1 MTSIERIDRLCG
13 KFEKDAQKIGYT
25 LEGVVLLDIEND
37 RIQINWN
44 DKADDYE
51 KSSALEGLA
60 LCLCMMAEGDK
71 AQINDALNRAYC
83 RTPQGSK
90 QFTNLLAETFID
102 ALGQG
107 MELGRQKLKQLQS
120 QSPGLPIEET
130 EQIEG
135 AKE

>member
-1 MTSIERIDRLCG
+1 MTSIERIDNLCG

-25 LEGVVLLDIEND
+25 LEGTVLLDIEND

-44 DKADDYE
+44 DRASDME

-71 AQINDALNRAYC
+71 AQINDALTRAYA

-90 QFTNLLAETFID
+90 QFANLLAETFID

-107 MELGRQKLKQLQS
+107 MELGRQKLEKLQG
-120 QSPGLPIEET
+120 QSPGLPTGET
-130 EQIEG
+130 QHIEG

>member
-13 KFEKDAQKIGYT
+13 EFEKDAQKIGYT

-44 DKADDYE
+44 DRASDME

-60 LCLCMMAEGDK
+60 LCLCMMADGDK
-71 AQINDALNRAYC
+71 DQINSALTKAYC

-90 QFTNLLAETFID
+90 QFSNLLAETFID

-107 MELGRQKLKQLQS
+107 MELGRQKLDKLQG
-120 QSPGLPIEET
+120 QSPGLPTGET
-130 EQIEG
+130 DQIEG

>member
-1 MTSIERIDRLCG
+1 MTSIERIDNLCG

-25 LEGVVLLDIEND
+25 LEGLVLLDIEND

-44 DKADDYE
+44 DRASDME

-71 AQINDALNRAYC
+71 AQINDALTRAYA

-90 QFTNLLAETFID
+90 QFANLLAETFID

-107 MELGRQKLKQLQS
+107 MELGRQKLEKLQG
-120 QSPGLPIEET
+120 QSPGLPTGET
-130 EQIEG
+130 DQIEG